1 MELRI
6 IEERIKEYKPKNKVE
21 ELNALK
27 EIAQEIILSALS
39 RAEFFKYAAFQGGTC
54 LRIVHGLNRFS
65 EDMDFVLYE
74 ANPHFKWRQF
84 SNEIELEFSGYG
96 FNTELV
102 DKSKADDIVKKAFL
116 KNESFGQVIKLIYD
130 RNASDAQVIK
140 IKLEIDTN
148 PPTGSTYA
156 TNVIHFPEPF
166 SIVTQDIP
174 SLLAGKI
181 HALLCREYVK
191 GRDWYD
197 LVWYFSKKPTLNL
210 SLLQNALFQL
220 GPWKNEHLNIDN
232 QWVATKLKEKAD
244 RLDWESVK
252 KDVQPFL
259 REKQLRSLD
268 LWDKEFI
275 NECIIRLLCD

>member
-6 IEERIKEYKPKNKVE
+6 IEERIKEYKPNNKIE

-54 LRIVHGLNRFS
+54 LRIVHGLSRFS
-65 EDMDFVLYE
+65 EDMNFVLFKS
-74 ANPHFKWRQF
+74 NSHFQWRQF
-84 SNEIELEFSGYG
+84 SKEIELEFSGYG

-102 DKSKADDIVKKAFL
+102 DKSNADDIVKKAFL
-116 KNESFGQVIKLIYD
+116 KDESFGQVLKLIYE
-130 RNASDAQVIK
+130 RNSSDAQVIK

-148 PPTGSTYA
+148 PPAGSTYA

-197 LVWYFSKKPTLNL
+197 LVWYFSKKPNVNL
-210 SLLQNALFQL
+210 YLLQNALFQL
-220 GPWKNEHLNIDN
+220 GPWKNEHLNVDN
-232 QWVATKLKEKAD
+232 EWVATKLKEKAD
-244 RLDWESVK
+244 SLNWESVK
-252 KDVQPFL
+252 DDVRPFL

-268 LWDKEFI
+268 LWDKAFI
-275 NECIIRLLCD
+275 KECISRLFT

>member
-6 IEERIKEYKPKNKVE
+6 IEERIKEYKPNNKVE

-27 EIAQEIILSALS
+27 EIAQEIVLSALS
-39 RAEFFKYAAFQGGTC
+39 RAEFFKYAAFQGGTS

-74 ANPHFKWRQF
+74 ANPHFQWRQF
-84 SNEIELEFSGYG
+84 SNEIKLEFSGYG
-96 FNTELV
+96 FTTELV
-102 DKSKADDIVKKAFL
+102 DKSKADDAVKKAFL
-116 KNESFGQVIKLIYD
+116 KDQSFGQVIKLMYD
-130 RNASDAQVIK
+130 RNTSDTQVIK
-140 IKLEIDTN
+140 IKLEVDTS
-148 PPTGSTYA
+148 PPAGSTYE
-156 TNVIHFPEPF
+156 TKVIHFPEPF
-166 SIVTQDIP
+166 SIITQDMP

-197 LVWYFSKKPTLNL
+197 LVWYSSKKPELNL
-210 SLLQNALFQL
+210 PLLQNALFQL
-220 GPWKNEHLNIDN
+220 GPWKNEHLHIDKA
-232 QWVATKLKEKAD
+232 WVASALKKKAD
-244 RLDWESVK
+244 ALDWESVK

-268 LWDKEFI
+268 LWDKGFI
-275 NECIIRLLCD
+275 NECITRLLY